1 MINDGGGL
9 GVAAKQAQRPN
20 GAYARPKAPG
30 SGGSNKLGP
39 YNAQPPAIVIS
50 ETRAAVA
57 QRLQIALDQQHM
69 AAFLGQ
75 YRPHDFEALLL

>member
-30 SGGSNKLGP
+30 SGGPNKLDP
-39 YNAQPPAIVIS
+39 YNAQPLAIVIS

-57 QRLQIALDQQHM
+57 QRSPPTRKKQAEHDVLRLFPKLPQE
-69 AAFLGQ
+69 LG
-75 YRPHDFEALLL
+75 

>member
-57 QRLQIALDQQHM
+57 QRSTPTPKKQAEHDVLRLFPKLPQE
-69 AAFLGQ
+69 LG
-75 YRPHDFEALLL
+75 

>member
-57 QRLQIALDQQHM
+57 QRSPPPAPKKQAEHDVLRLFPKLPQE
-69 AAFLGQ
+69 LG
-75 YRPHDFEALLL
+75 